1 MQKRTTRHRVLPV
14 LAVLAAALIWGLSFI
29 SSKTILNAGVPP
41 LTMVALR
48 FLLTSAILGTLLRLR
63 EPRGRV
69 PANAGLALVA
79 SGLVGVTLYFFF
91 ESRGIRLTSASHSS
105 LIIATIPVFTVAA
118 ESLLYGTR
126 IRWLAAVGIAL
137 SVAGT
142 FLLVRGSVAAGTLV
156 GDLFMFGAC
165 LAWVAYNMLSRDLH
179 RTMSDLAITAGQAIV
194 GTAALALLALTE
206 HRFWVALTL
215 PVVLHLVFLA
225 VFSSAIGNFLY
236 VYALSRLGPSVVT
249 PFLNLV
255 PVVSAVGGTVLLGE
269 RLDAWQIAG
278 GAVIVAGVLLV
289 RLRRDG
295 ADAAA
300 AAGTEGS
307 SPPG

>member
-1 MQKRTTRHRVLPV
+1 MQRPTPRHRALPA
-14 LAVLAAALIWGLSFI
+14 LAIITATVIWGLSFV

-41 LTMVALR
+41 ITMVALR
-48 FLLTSAILGTLLRLR
+48 FLLTSAILGALLRIR

-69 PANAGLALVA
+69 APKVRLPLVA

-91 ESRGIRLTSASHSS
+91 ESRGIRLTSASHAS

-118 ESLLYGTR
+118 ERLFFRTR

-142 FLLVRGSVAAGTLV
+142 FLLVRGSVAAGTVV
-156 GDLFMFGAC
+156 GDLLMFGAC

-179 RTMSDLAITAGQAIV
+179 HALSDLAITAWQSIV
-194 GTAALALLALTE
+194 GTAALVLLALTE
-206 HRFWVALTL
+206 WRSWVPLTV
-215 PVVLHLVFLA
+215 PVILHLVFLA
-225 VFSSAIGNFLY
+225 VLSSAVGNFLY
-236 VYALSRLGPSVVT
+236 VYGLSRLGPSVVT

-255 PVVSAVGGTVLLGE
+255 PVVSAIGGTLILGE

-278 GAVIVAGVLLV
+278 GAVIIAGVVLV
-289 RLRRDG
+289 RLRREPG
-295 ADAAA
+295 EAAA
-300 AAGTEGS
+300 AAIEGS
-307 SPPG
+307 SPRG

>member
-1 MQKRTTRHRVLPV
+1 MPPRTTRHRALPV
-14 LAVLAAALIWGLSFI
+14 LALVTVTVIWGLSFV

-48 FLLTSAILGTLLRLR
+48 FLLTSAILGALLRVR
-63 EPRGRV
+63 ERRGRP
-69 PANAGLALVA
+69 PAASALPLVA

-91 ESRGIRLTSASHSS
+91 ESRGIRLTSASHAS

-126 IRWLAAVGIAL
+126 IRWLAGLGIAL

-142 FLLVRGSVAAGTLV
+142 FLLVRGSLAAGTLA

-165 LAWVAYNMLSRDLH
+165 LSWVAYNMLSRDLH
-179 RTMSDLAITAGQAIV
+179 RTMSDLAITAWQAIA
-194 GTAALALLALTE
+194 GTAALVLLAMTE
-206 HRFWVALTL
+206 RRFWVPLTL
-215 PVVLHLVFLA
+215 PVVLHLAFLA
-225 VFSSAIGNFLY
+225 VASSAIGNFLY
-236 VYALSRLGPSVVT
+236 VYSLSRLGPSVVA

-255 PVVSAVGGTVLLGE
+255 PVVSAIGGVALLGE
-269 RLDAWQIAG
+269 RLDAWQLAG
-278 GAVIVAGVLLV
+278 GAVVVAGVVLV
-289 RLRRDG
+289 RLRGDG
-295 ADAAA
+295 TGRAAA
-300 AAGTEGS
+300 AATGGS

>member
-1 MQKRTTRHRVLPV
+1 MQERTTGHRALPV
-14 LAVLAAALIWGLSFI
+14 IAAVAVTVIWGMSFV

-48 FLLTSAILGTLLRLR
+48 FLLTSAILGALVRIR
-63 EPRGRV
+63 EPHGRV
-69 PANAGLALVA
+69 PAKARLTLAA

-142 FLLVRGSVAAGTLV
+142 FLLVRGSVAAGTV
-156 GDLFMFGAC
+156 AGDLFMFGAC
-165 LAWVAYNMLSRDLH
+165 LAWVAYNLLSRDLH
-179 RTMSDLAITAGQAIV
+179 RSMSDLAITAWQAIV
-194 GTAALALLALTE
+194 GTAALVLLALTE
-206 HRFWVALTL
+206 RRFWVPLTV
-215 PVVLHLVFLA
+215 PVVLHLAFLA
-225 VFSSAIGNFLY
+225 VFSSAVGNFLY
-236 VYALSRLGPSVVT
+236 VYGLSRLGPSVVT

-255 PVVSAVGGTVLLGE
+255 PVVSAVGGVVLLGE

-278 GAVIVAGVLLV
+278 GAVVVAGVLLV
-289 RLRRDG
+289 RLRRNG
-295 ADAAA
+295 TRAAS

>member
-1 MQKRTTRHRVLPV
+1 M
-14 LAVLAAALIWGLSFI
+14 SFV

-48 FLLTSAILGTLLRLR
+48 FLLTSAILGALLGAR
-63 EPRGRV
+63 ERRSRI
-69 PANAGLALVA
+69 PAKAALPLAA
-79 SGLVGVTLYFFF
+79 SGLVGVTLYFLF
-91 ESRGIRLTSASHSS
+91 ESRGIRLTSASHAS
-105 LIIATIPVFTVAA
+105 LIIATIPAFTVAA
-118 ESLLYGTR
+118 ESLLYRTR
-126 IRWLAAVGIAL
+126 IRWLAALGIAL

-142 FLLVRGSVAAGTLV
+142 FLLVRGSVAAGSLA

-165 LAWVAYNMLSRDLH
+165 LAWVAYNLLSRDLH
-179 RTMSDLAITAGQAIV
+179 RSMSDLAITAWQAIV
-194 GTAALALLALTE
+194 GTAVLALLALTE
-206 HRFWVALTL
+206 RRFWVPLTL
-215 PVVLHLVFLA
+215 PVILHLVFLA

-255 PVVSAVGGTVLLGE
+255 PVVSAIGGVAVLGE

-295 ADAAA
+295 AGRAAA
-300 AAGTEGS
+300 GGTEGS

>member
-1 MQKRTTRHRVLPV
+1 MQQRKTRHRALPV
-14 LAVLAAALIWGLSFI
+14 LAVVAVTVIWGMSFV

-48 FLLTSAILGTLLRLR
+48 FLLTSAILGAVLRLR

-69 PANAGLALVA
+69 PKKAAFPLVA
-79 SGLVGVTLYFFF
+79 SGLAGVTLYFFF
-91 ESRGIRLTSASHSS
+91 ESRGIRLTSASHAS
-105 LIIATIPVFTVAA
+105 LIIATIPVFTVGA

-126 IRWLAAVGIAL
+126 IRWFAAVGIAL

-142 FLLVRGSVAAGTLV
+142 FLLVRGSVAAGTLA

-179 RTMSDLAITAGQAIV
+179 HHVSDLAITAWQAIV
-194 GTAALALLALTE
+194 GTAALVLLALTE
-206 HRFWVALTL
+206 RRFWVPLTV
-215 PVVLHLVFLA
+215 PVILHLVFLA
-225 VFSSAIGNFLY
+225 VLSSAVGNFLY
-236 VYALSRLGPSVVT
+236 VYGLSRLGPSVVA

-255 PVVSAVGGTVLLGE
+255 PVVSAIGGVALLGE

-278 GAVIVAGVLLV
+278 GVVIIAGVVLV
-289 RLRRDG
+289 RWRRG
-295 ADAAA
+295 GQDAGA
-300 AAGTEGS
+300 AAGSEAS

>member
-1 MQKRTTRHRVLPV
+1 MEKRTTRHRVLPV

-48 FLLTSAILGTLLRLR
+48 FLLTSAILGALLRLR

-300 AAGTEGS
+300 AAGTGGS
-307 SPPG
+307 SLPG